1 MSPTV
6 DRNLEG
12 KVALVT
18 GATSGIGRAAAVQL
32 AAQAATVIVHGRD
45 AGRGIAVVKEIE
57 NAGGSARFVG
67 ADLGQPAEALRLATE
82 VGDVDILVNNA
93 GFAWFGPTEKLSADN
108 LAQLFAANVQAPY
121 LLVSVLAP
129 PMVVRGH
136 GVIINVAS
144 RAGAVGQPT
153 TAAYGATKAAL
164 ASLARSWSAE
174 YGPAGVRVNSIS
186 PGPVYTNAAER
197 ELFDAIGETTVL
209 GRAGQVQEVADLIG
223 FLASPRASYI
233 TGTDVAIDGG
243 DEHRNHGPWPER
255 AFTKPQS
262 GQGLFR
268 CGRSHLRLRAEQPL
282 YASYLQL
289 YGGAKVELRGLEP
302 PIRPAE
308 TCSEL
313 RWMFFDVVT
322 RCIRAPAH
330 MSRRVTRRNSAGPNA
345 ERDRCRR
352 IYSPRGRV
360 SECWMSSQRCS

>member
-6 DRNLEG
+6 DPNLEG

-32 AAQAATVIVHGRD
+32 AAQAAAVIVHGRD

-57 NAGGSARFVG
+57 SAGGSARFVG
-67 ADLGQPAEALRLATE
+67 ADFGQPAEALRLATE

-93 GFAWFGPTEKLSADN
+93 GFAWFGPTEELSAHN

-197 ELFDAIGETTVL
+197 ELFDAIGEATVL

-243 DEHRNHGPWPER
+243 
-255 AFTKPQS
+255 
-262 GQGLFR
+262 
-268 CGRSHLRLRAEQPL
+268 
-282 YASYLQL
+282 
-289 YGGAKVELRGLEP
+289 
-302 PIRPAE
+302 
-308 TCSEL
+308 
-313 RWMFFDVVT
+313 
-322 RCIRAPAH
+322 
-330 MSRRVTRRNSAGPNA
+330 RR
-345 ERDRCRR
+345 
-352 IYSPRGRV
+352 
-360 SECWMSSQRCS
+360 